1 MRIHLSWFDFEL
13 NNPVQL
19 TTAAFIHV
27 YTTLS
32 LLAAS
37 QLFLIKEDH
46 IYLNYVQNPIFAA
59 MDMASFLTAEQITVK
74 LDALQYVAAQ
84 KGILFQNIDNVDEW
98 TQAFSAN
105 MAAQVSLL
113 DAKCVGLDL
122 ANGPLSADKVVSLT
136 RPPSAETTV
145 VNGET
150 YNLMAFEAGD
160 VLYFEISY
168 QYPGVPVHLYRINL
182 TLN

>member
-19 TTAAFIHV
+19 TTAAFVNV

-32 LLAAS
+32 LITAS
-37 QLFLIKEDH
+37 QLFLMKGSR
-46 IYLNYVQNPIFAA
+46 IYLNYVHHPIFAA
-59 MDMASFLTAEQITVK
+59 MDMASLLTAEPITVK

-84 KGILFQNIDNVDEW
+84 RAILFENIANVDEW
-98 TQAFSAN
+98 TQEFSDN
-105 MAAQVSLL
+105 MAVQVGAL

-122 ANGPLSADKVVSLT
+122 ANGPLAADKVVSLT
-136 RPPSAETTV
+136 RPPSAETV
-145 VNGET
+145 VDGET

-160 VLYFEISY
+160 VLFFEISY
-168 QYPGVPVHLYRINL
+168 SYPGVPTRLYRVNMTL
-182 TLN
+182 T

>member
-13 NNPVQL
+13 NNPLQL
-19 TTAAFIHV
+19 TTAAFVNV

-32 LLAAS
+32 LITAS
-37 QLFLIKEDH
+37 QLFLMKESH
-46 IYLNYVQNPIFAA
+46 IYLNYVQHPIFAA
-59 MDMASFLTAEQITVK
+59 IDMASLLTAEQITVK
-74 LDALQYVAAQ
+74 LDALQYVAAA
-84 KGILFQNIDNVDEW
+84 KGILFQNIENVAEW
-98 TQAFSAN
+98 TQEFSAN

-113 DAKCVGLDL
+113 DAKCVGLDV
-122 ANGPLSADKVVSLT
+122 ANGPLAADKVVSLT

-145 VNGET
+145 VDGET

-168 QYPGVPVHLYRINL
+168 TYPGVPTHLYRVNV